1 MRIDDLDPAAVL
13 AAPAGGTR
21 RAACEVAGEGAAVRA
36 NRLTVSVGPA
46 DAHHGRL
53 CLCVGHAED
62 LSEAEGLGLP
72 GEEEVLHHGN
82 DPVCENHIPYVMID
96 DLIFNR

>member
-1 MRIDDLDPAAVL
+1 
-13 AAPAGGTR
+13 
-21 RAACEVAGEGAAVRA
+21 
-36 NRLTVSVGPA
+36 
-46 DAHHGRL
+46 
-53 CLCVGHAED
+53 
-62 LSEAEGLGLP
+62 LP